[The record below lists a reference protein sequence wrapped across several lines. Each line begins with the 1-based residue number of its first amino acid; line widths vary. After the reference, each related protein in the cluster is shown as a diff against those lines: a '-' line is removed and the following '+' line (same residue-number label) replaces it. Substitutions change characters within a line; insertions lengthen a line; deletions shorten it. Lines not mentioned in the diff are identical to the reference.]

1 MEIIQFHKR
10 LVSILEI
17 EKLTYVPNILKEF
30 VSGQVDTDDNSI

>member
-17 EKLTYVPNILKEF
+17 EKLTNVPNILKEF
-30 VSGQVDTDDNSI
+30 VSGHVDTDDNSI